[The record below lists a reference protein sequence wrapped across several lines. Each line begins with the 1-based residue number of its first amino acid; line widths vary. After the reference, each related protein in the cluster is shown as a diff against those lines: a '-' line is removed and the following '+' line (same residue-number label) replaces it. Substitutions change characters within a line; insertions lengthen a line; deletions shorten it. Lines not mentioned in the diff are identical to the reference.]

1 MTGNGTASARHNDEL
16 VAPMPH
22 ILRTSLTLPLPREEV
37 FAFFADAANLE
48 RITPPSL
55 RFRITTPQP
64 IAMERG
70 ARIDYRLRLMGIPF
84 GWRTEI
90 TAWDPPFEFVDEQ
103 LDGPYRAWR
112 HRHTFREENGGT
124 RIEDEVQYSLPFPP
138 IGELAYPLVH
148 RQLRGIFDF
157 RQRAVRRILTT
168 DV

>member
-1 MTGNGTASARHNDEL
+1 
-16 VAPMPH
+16 MPH
-22 ILRTSLTLPLPREEV
+22 ILRTSLTLPLPRDEV
-37 FAFFADAANLE
+37 FGFFADAANLE

-55 RFRITTPQP
+55 GFRITTPQP
-64 IAMERG
+64 ITMERG
-70 ARIDYRLRLMGIPF
+70 ALIDYRLRLMGIPF

-103 LDGPYRAWR
+103 LDGPYREWR

-138 IGELAYPLVH
+138 IGELAHPLVR

-157 RQRAVRRILTT
+157 RQRAVRRILATH
-168 DV
+168 V